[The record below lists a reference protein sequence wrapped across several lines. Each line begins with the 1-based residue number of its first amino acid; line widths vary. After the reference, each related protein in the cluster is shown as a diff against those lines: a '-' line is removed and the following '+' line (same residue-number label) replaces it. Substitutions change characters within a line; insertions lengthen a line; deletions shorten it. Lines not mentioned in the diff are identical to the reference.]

1 MTTSGTHSRISK
13 CIRQMVIALGL
24 TVAMDAGAAD
34 APPLGGIPAPGN
46 VLASSALL
54 TAGGPVAA
62 TDPPAAAAVQSTRA
76 GARIGCGPSG
86 VALQVLGSGGPELQ
100 DKRAST
106 SYLIWRGGLPR
117 VLVDSGGGSAL
128 RFGESGA
135 TMSDLD
141 VILLTHLHVDHTADL
156 TALVKSS
163 FFEERHRS
171 LPVYGPD
178 GNKIFPSTTRFIKTL
193 FAAPNGAYQY
203 LSDFVTP
210 GAADSY
216 LLEAHNVVPAEHE
229 VRQIYDARGTRIFA
243 TRVVHGGVPAIAYRV
258 ELDNVSI
265 AFSGDTD
272 GNNGNLERL
281 AHNANLFVAHNAV
294 PEGATGVE
302 RSLHMPPSVIGKIAS
317 TAAVK
322 QLVLAH
328 RMLRT
333 LGRESESLA
342 AIRSTYSGAVAFADD
357 LQCFQVSP

>member
-1 MTTSGTHSRISK
+1 MTPSGTDSGIWKH
-13 CIRQMVIALGL
+13 IRQMVIALGCS
-24 TVAMDAGAAD
+24 VAMNAGATD
-34 APPLGGIPAPGN
+34 ASLLGATAPAMQGSP
-46 VLASSALL
+46 
-54 TAGGPVAA
+54 AGPRG
-62 TDPPAAAAVQSTRA
+62 
-76 GARIGCGPSG
+76 GCGSNG
-86 VALQVLGSGGPELQ
+86 VTLQVLGSGGPELQ

-106 SYLIWRGGLPR
+106 SYLIWRGGVPR

-193 FAAPNGAYQY
+193 FTAPNGAYQY

-229 VRQIYDARGTRIFA
+229 VRQIYDVRGMRIFA

-333 LGRESESLA
+333 LGHESESLA